1 MAPEVSDPPGSP
13 VAKPVRWFEDYPPGA
28 VFEFGSVTVS
38 ADEIIAFAR
47 QYDPQAMH
55 VDPTWAAS
63 GPFGEVIASG
73 WHTIALMMRM
83 FVEQFLPENGL
94 AAPGIDEVRWPLPV
108 RPGDT
113 LRVRVT
119 VLEARRSRS
128 KPDRGL
134 VHTLIEVF
142 NQNHEVVL
150 TMKPMNL
157 VRCRPDALPPAG

>member
-1 MAPEVSDPPGSP
+1 MKGSDRPASD
-13 VAKPVRWFEDYPPGA
+13 RWFEDYPEGA

-38 ADEIIAFAR
+38 ADDIIAFAR
-47 QYDPQAMH
+47 QYDPQTMH
-55 VDPTWAAS
+55 VDPAWSAE

-94 AAPGIDEVRWPLPV
+94 AAPGIDEVRWPRPV

-119 VLEARRSRS
+119 VTEARRSRS

-134 VHTLIEVF
+134 VTTFVEVF
-142 NQNHEVVL
+142 NQKDEVVL
-150 TMKPMNL
+150 TMRPMNL
-157 VRCRPDALPPAG
+157 LRCRPDALAAGN

>member
-1 MAPEVSDPPGSP
+1 MAPEVPAPSGTSTSK
-13 VAKPVRWFEDYPPGA
+13 AVRWFEDYPQGA
-28 VFEFGSVTVS
+28 VFEFGSATIS
-38 ADEIIAFAR
+38 ADEIITFAR

-55 VDPTWAAS
+55 VDTDWAAE

-73 WHTIALMMRM
+73 WHTIAVMMRM

-94 AAPGIDEVRWPLPV
+94 AAPGIDEVRWPRPV

-134 VHTLIEVF
+134 VQTLVEVF
-142 NQNHEVVL
+142 NQKDEIVL

-157 VRCRPDALPPAG
+157 VRCRPDTLAAAG